1 MGDEGR
7 SRSGSSSLRTSRLEA
22 LSDGVF
28 SIAMT
33 LLVFTVEVPNVPRMP
48 GGGVDVAKI
57 LVISWPHLL
66 SYVVSFI
73 VLGVY
78 WVGQH
83 SQFHYI
89 RRADQVLIWLTLLFL
104 MLVAA
109 VPFSA
114 TLVGKYGTDRS
125 IVLFYGAHLL
135 AIGTAHFFT
144 WHYAVRRGLVDRDE
158 NFAAIAGEY
167 QLALAAPAT
176 YVVAIAVAFVSP
188 MASLV
193 LYASV
198 PLVYVMRALR
208 NPARRPV

>member
-1 MGDEGR
+1 MTAGAR
-7 SRSGSSSLRTSRLEA
+7 PRAAANSLRTSRLEA

-33 LLVFTVEVPNVPRMP
+33 LLVLTVEVPNVGRTAS
-48 GGGVDVAKI
+48 GGFDMGALLVA
-57 LVISWPHLL
+57 SWPRFL

-83 SQFHYI
+83 SQFHFI
-89 RRADQVLIWLTLLFL
+89 RRADQILIWLTLAFL

-114 TLVGKYGTDRS
+114 TLVGKYGAERAV
-125 IVLFYGAHLL
+125 IVFYGVHLIV
-135 AIGTAHFFT
+135 IGTAHFFT
-144 WHYAVRRGLVDRDE
+144 WHYAVRAGLVDRDE
-158 NFAAIAGEY
+158 DRAALVREY
-167 QLALAAPAT
+167 HLALAAPAT
-176 YVVAIAVAFVSP
+176 YVVAIAVSLVSPFVS
-188 MASLV
+188 LI

-198 PLVYVMRALR
+198 PLVYVMHALR
-208 NPARRPV
+208 GSSARR